1 MIKSKLIIF
10 FLFFFNVINIVQA
23 AEKIVYVDI
32 DFLLNQSVAG
42 KSITKKLETQYKKNI
57 EKFKITESKLI
68 DKEKKLISQKNILSQ
83 EVFKKKIKDLNNEVK
98 VFNDDRNNELKLL
111 NEIKN
116 KSTSMLIKAI
126 NPLIENYAK
135 ENKIDIIL
143 PKSNILIANSEL
155 EITDQILELLNE
167 KIKEIIIK

>member
-143 PKSNILIANSEL
+143 P
-155 EITDQILELLNE
+155 
-167 KIKEIIIK
+167 

>member
-1 MIKSKLIIF
+1 MIKTKLIIF
-10 FLFFFNVINIVQA
+10 FLFFFNVFNIVQA

-42 KSITKKLETQYKKNI
+42 KLITKKLETKYIKNI
-57 EKFKITESKLI
+57 EKFKITEKKLI
-68 DKEKKLISQKNILSQ
+68 DKEKKLISQKNILNQ
-83 EVFKKKIKDLNNEVK
+83 EVYKKKINDLKNEVK
-98 VFNDDRNNELKLL
+98 VFNEDRNNELKLL

-116 KSTSMLIKAI
+116 KSTSMLIKVI

-135 ENKIDIIL
+135 ENTIDIIL
-143 PKSNILIANSEL
+143 PKSNILIGNNEL
-155 EITDQILELLNE
+155 EITGKILELLNE